1 MIQQIIFILILA
13 GLGFYSYQ
21 RYSEIWRNI
30 KRGKDMPIE
39 GDSGERIKNTL
50 LLAFGQKKMFKN
62 MIPAVFHFFIYAA
75 FMVTQIEL
83 IEIVVDGIFGIHRFF
98 APYFG
103 VLYTFIVSTIEILSA
118 LALVATFIFLARR
131 NLLKVPRL
139 TMDEMNGWP
148 KLDGNLILYAE
159 VFLVF
164 CIFTMNGADTVLQG
178 IDPAHYPSTGFLA
191 ISGWLGPALFGG
203 LDVGT
208 LKILERIGWWGHI
221 LGVFGF
227 IAYLPFSKHLH
238 ILLAFPNA
246 YYSSLEAKGKMRNMP
261 EIAAEVKLMMDP
273 NAPMPEEDP
282 NAEPVAFGAQDVDGL
297 SWKNLLDAYACTEC
311 GRCTASCPANQTGK
325 KLSPRAIM
333 MKTRDRMEDL
343 SKFEKENPEK
353 IEEGDGK
360 NLLGDY
366 ITKEEI
372 NACTT
377 CNACVE
383 ECPVSINPLNI
394 ITELRRYTILEAAD
408 SPEEWNLMFGNVENN
423 GAVWK
428 FNPQDRANWV
438 EEIND

>member
-1 MIQQIIFILILA
+1 MIQQILFILVLA
-13 GLGFYSYQ
+13 GLAWFAFG

-83 IEIVVDGIFGIHRFF
+83 IEIVIDGIFGIHRFF
-98 APYFG
+98 APYLG
-103 VLYTFIVSTIEILSA
+103 VFYTFIVGSIEILSA
-118 LALVATFIFLARR
+118 LALVATFVFLARR

-159 VFLVF
+159 LFLVA
-164 CIFTMNGADTVLQG
+164 CIFTMNGADTVLQS
-178 IDPAHYPSTGFLA
+178 IDPAHYPSTGTLP
-191 ISGWLGPALFGG
+191 ISSWLGPAMFGG
-203 LDVGT
+203 LSKST
-208 LKILERIGWWGHI
+208 LVILERIGWWGHI

-246 YYSSLEAKGKMRNMP
+246 YYSSLKPKGEIRNMP

-282 NAEPVAFGAQDVDGL
+282 NAEPVAFGAKDVDGL

-311 GRCTASCPANQTGK
+311 GRCTASCPANITGK
-325 KLSPRAIM
+325 ELSPRAIM

-343 SKFEKENPEK
+343 SKFEKANPEK
-353 IEEGDGK
+353 VAEGDGK
-360 NLLGDY
+360 SLLGDY

-383 ECPVSINPLNI
+383 ECPVSINPMNI

-428 FNPQDRANWV
+428 FNPQDRAKWV
-438 EEIND
+438 EEINE